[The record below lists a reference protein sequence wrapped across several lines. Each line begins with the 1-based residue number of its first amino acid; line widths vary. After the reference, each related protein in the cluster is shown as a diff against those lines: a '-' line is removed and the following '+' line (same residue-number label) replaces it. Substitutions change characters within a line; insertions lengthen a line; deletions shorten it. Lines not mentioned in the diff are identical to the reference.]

1 MELTEINALLEKL
14 SNANGISGAE
24 GAVAKIIRDEVA
36 PYVDEIT
43 TDRMGNLV
51 AIKKGDDF
59 KIMLAAHM
67 DEIGLMVQYI
77 DEKGFIRFV
86 GVGGWYNPVLVSQRV
101 ILHGEKGDVPGVL
114 GMKPP
119 HVMEEADRKKP
130 IELANLFIDVGAH
143 SAEEVEAMGI
153 TVGTTVTIDRDY
165 QPLAGTVVTGKALDN
180 RVGCAMLIGA
190 LKEMETKHTIYAVFT
205 VQEEVGLKGAK
216 TAAFSL
222 NPDVAIAT
230 DVTIPGDSPGIER
243 RKAPVFMGEG
253 PVVVMVSASGRG
265 HLADPRM
272 VDWLKKTAKK
282 HDIKIQL
289 EVGDG
294 GNTDASAIN
303 FERGGIPS
311 VPVSVPARYIHSP
324 VEVIDLKDLQGAIE
338 LLRLAVKTKLLT
350 FFYRPVTGSSGTQKR
365 TEKKLQES
373 GNQNYQDY
381 CRDKIAQGKRENLL
395 PAEGNTFCTDFIN
408 NSLRFDY
415 PAGNNTHQEC
425 TDWQEDVVC
434 EIVQECKDSKTVY
447 LNEIQNTESQRDQ
460 NNGCGKRK

>member
-24 GAVAKIIRDEVA
+24 GAVSKIIRSEIE
-36 PYVDEIT
+36 PYVDEIR
-43 TDRMGNLV
+43 TDRMGNLIAV
-51 AIKKGDDF
+51 KKGDDF

-180 RVGCAMLIGA
+180 RVGCVMLIGA

-243 RKAPVFMGEG
+243 RKAPVFMGDG

-272 VDWLKKTAKK
+272 VDWLRKTAKK
-282 HDIKIQL
+282 HDIKIQI

-324 VEVIDLKDLQGAIE
+324 VEVIDLVDLQGAIE
-338 LLRLAVKTKLLT
+338 LLRLAVKTKPN
-350 FFYRPVTGSSGTQKR
+350 F
-365 TEKKLQES
+365 
-373 GNQNYQDY
+373 
-381 CRDKIAQGKRENLL
+381 
-395 PAEGNTFCTDFIN
+395 
-408 NSLRFDY
+408 
-415 PAGNNTHQEC
+415 
-425 TDWQEDVVC
+425 
-434 EIVQECKDSKTVY
+434 
-447 LNEIQNTESQRDQ
+447 
-460 NNGCGKRK
+460 

>member
-24 GAVAKIIRDEVA
+24 GAVSKIIRSEIE
-36 PYVDEIT
+36 PYVDEIR
-43 TDRMGNLV
+43 TDRMGNLIAV
-51 AIKKGDDF
+51 KKGDDF

-243 RKAPVFMGEG
+243 RKAPVFMGDG

-272 VDWLKKTAKK
+272 VDWLRKTAKK
-282 HDIKIQL
+282 HDIKIQI

-324 VEVIDLKDLQGAIE
+324 VEVIDLVDLQGAIE
-338 LLRLAVKTKLLT
+338 LLRLAVKTKPN
-350 FFYRPVTGSSGTQKR
+350 F
-365 TEKKLQES
+365 
-373 GNQNYQDY
+373 
-381 CRDKIAQGKRENLL
+381 
-395 PAEGNTFCTDFIN
+395 
-408 NSLRFDY
+408 
-415 PAGNNTHQEC
+415 
-425 TDWQEDVVC
+425 
-434 EIVQECKDSKTVY
+434 
-447 LNEIQNTESQRDQ
+447 
-460 NNGCGKRK
+460 

>member
-36 PYVDEIT
+36 PYVDEIK

-222 NPDVAIAT
+222 NPDVAVAT

-243 RKAPVFMGEG
+243 RKAPVFIGEG

-338 LLRLAVKTKLLT
+338 LLRLAVKTKPN
-350 FFYRPVTGSSGTQKR
+350 F
-365 TEKKLQES
+365 
-373 GNQNYQDY
+373 
-381 CRDKIAQGKRENLL
+381 
-395 PAEGNTFCTDFIN
+395 
-408 NSLRFDY
+408 
-415 PAGNNTHQEC
+415 
-425 TDWQEDVVC
+425 
-434 EIVQECKDSKTVY
+434 
-447 LNEIQNTESQRDQ
+447 
-460 NNGCGKRK
+460 